1 VKVWWRVEGGQHL
14 IHTEIHVSLIM
25 ESSTITKEPIC
36 MLNLDIYQPAF
47 QRNGVLRMSLNLF
60 LWM

>member
-1 VKVWWRVEGGQHL
+1 VEVWWRVEGGQDL
-14 IHTEIHVSLIM
+14 SHTEIHVSLMM

-47 QRNGVLRMSLNLF
+47 QRTAY
-60 LWM
+60 